1 MTETELLRGYRLD
14 SLALNATLAA
24 LDERSQRLATE
35 RVALLEQPP
44 TRSRDFALE
53 CNADAIRD
61 TERAR
66 LAFARQVPVGEIV
79 ELAPVDAHCLRYRDH
94 DQGIPHGCSGLPP
107 VEDAIDAYKAG
118 RERGLGYHDV
128 QARP

>member
-1 MTETELLRGYRLD
+1 MSAVTEADLIRGYTLD

-24 LDERSQRLATE
+24 LDERSSRLARE
-35 RVALLEQPP
+35 RVALLEQPA

-53 CNADAIRD
+53 CSADAIRD

-66 LAFARQVPVGEIV
+66 LAFARQVPLG
-79 ELAPVDAHCLRYRDH
+79 ELAEL
-94 DQGIPHGCSGLPP
+94 P

-118 RERGLGYHDV
+118 LDRGLSYHDV